1 MNHKTFNSSKIWLT
15 GVTLALLFTV
25 FGCKKED
32 KGELATITTT
42 AVTEVRATTASS
54 GGLITA
60 NGGTTITARGV
71 CWSTSPSPTVHSR
84 QANSCKSLIMSDDSY
99 FSPRSF
105 GEQGS
110 LL

>member
-1 MNHKTFNSSKIWLT
+1 MIKQTIFVVLWLLAC
-15 GVTLALLFTV
+15 VTTSVNAQINANP
-25 FGCKKED
+25 D
-32 KGELATITTT
+32 PNGEP
-42 AVTEVRATTASS
+42 
-54 GGLITA
+54 
-60 NGGTTITARGV
+60 
-71 CWSTSPSPTVHSR
+71 WWHSR